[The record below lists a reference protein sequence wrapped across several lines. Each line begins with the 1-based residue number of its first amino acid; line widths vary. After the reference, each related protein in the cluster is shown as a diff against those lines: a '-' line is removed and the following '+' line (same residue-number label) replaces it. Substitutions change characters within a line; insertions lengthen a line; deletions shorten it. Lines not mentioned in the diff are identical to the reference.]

1 MLEQKIA
8 MATYLL
14 IVAFLEVNLT
24 LTFNID
30 QHCLL
35 IYRHLNTYLQC
46 TIFCIDSGMQNSQR
60 SQSVWHIS
68 QYKIFLLLWIQIFQV
83 SWIIHGIKWGVY
95 GLHKETRHRTG
106 RASSDRIHLTQR
118 RLIQLSTNLREFNSA
133 WSKMPLLW
141 LVFSLSTRKRP

>member
-1 MLEQKIA
+1 MAVNQLRVKILQQIAQQKIA

-46 TIFCIDSGMQNSQR
+46 TIFCIDSGMQNSHR
-60 SQSVWHIS
+60 EARV
-68 QYKIFLLLWIQIFQV
+68 YDTFLN
-83 SWIIHGIKWGVY
+83 IKYFFCSGFKY
-95 GLHKETRHRTG
+95 
-106 RASSDRIHLTQR
+106 
-118 RLIQLSTNLREFNSA
+118 
-133 WSKMPLLW
+133 SK
-141 LVFSLSTRKRP
+141 FHE